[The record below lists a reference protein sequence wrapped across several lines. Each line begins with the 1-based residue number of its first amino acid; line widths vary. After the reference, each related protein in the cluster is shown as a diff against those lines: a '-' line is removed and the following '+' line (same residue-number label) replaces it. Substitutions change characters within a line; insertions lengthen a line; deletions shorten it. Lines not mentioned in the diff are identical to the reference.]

1 MEFNADITIDIGK
14 VALDSGSLTM
24 QLLPVFKSS
33 HVEVIPGY
41 FDPIEMEIRNGL
53 ITYKEFLLRLDNKY
67 NIPYSGTINLVN
79 RELKLKS
86 AIPLTGLGY
95 SIKELRGLATDI
107 DVPILITGTI
117 DNPISQVDPDFDL
130 VQILL
135 TNGVG
140 KLLDSALGGKDDA
153 PNPLD
158 LIEELFK

>member
-1 MEFNADITIDIGK
+1 MR
-14 VALDSGSLTM
+14 
-24 QLLPVFKSS
+24 
-33 HVEVIPGY
+33 
-41 FDPIEMEIRNGL
+41 IRNGV
-53 ITYKEFLLRLDNKY
+53 ISYKEFKLKLDNKY
-67 NIPYSGTINLVN
+67 NIPYSGTINLLN
-79 RELKLKS
+79 RKLHLKS

-117 DNPISQVDPDFDL
+117 ENPVAKVDPDFDL

-135 TNGVG
+135 SSGVG
-140 KLLDSALGGKDDA
+140 NLLDNALGGDREV